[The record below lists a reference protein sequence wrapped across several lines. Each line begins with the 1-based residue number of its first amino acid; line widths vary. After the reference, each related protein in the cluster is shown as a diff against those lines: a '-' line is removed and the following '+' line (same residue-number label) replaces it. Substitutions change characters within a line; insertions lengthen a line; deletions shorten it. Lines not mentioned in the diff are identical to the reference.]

1 MSRHRHPDQS
11 GRQGHPGRT
20 VPAGVAVTHDG
31 AWIYVAN
38 ELSGNVTVI
47 NTRSGA
53 VEATLPSGMSPFSV
67 ATSPTDNIAYVA
79 DLGPAKLAVID
90 TGTRQ
95 TSSTVT
101 LGSSGTDPF
110 NTAATRHA
118 VYVANQGAST
128 LSVIDPHTL
137 HLVTTVNTGN
147 SPYGV
152 AALPGHDQ

>member
-1 MSRHRHPDQS
+1 MSS
-11 GRQGHPGRT
+11 
-20 VPAGVAVTHDG
+20 
-31 AWIYVAN
+31 
-38 ELSGNVTVI
+38 
-47 NTRSGA
+47 
-53 VEATLPSGMSPFSV
+53 FSV

-79 DLGPAKLAVID
+79 DLGPGKLAVID
-90 TGTRQ
+90 VSTRQ

-110 NTAATRHA
+110 NTAAIRHA

-137 HLVTTVNTGN
+137 HLVTTVNTVNTVNTGN